1 MQNCSKTSWLKIFQK
16 TMIMI
21 FILLYLRYH
30 LLYKI
35 EIGLDTIASAF
46 RKKVTKNARIITKF
60 TTRRVV
66 SCRGV
71 NSQLF
76 FYHSQLT
83 SCRVVIKVVNFVVV
97 LTLFK
102 SNKSGI
108 NFSNKLEVKVRLLTM
123 IDLFQIMQK

>member
-123 IDLFQIMQK
+123 IDISQILQK

>member
-35 EIGLDTIASAF
+35 EIGLGTIASAF
-46 RKKVTKNARIITKF
+46 CKKVTKNARIITKF
-60 TTRRVV
+60 ITRRVV
-66 SCRGV
+66 SCGGV

-123 IDLFQIMQK
+123 IDLSQIMQK

>member
-1 MQNCSKTSWLKIFQK
+1 MQNCSKSSWLKIFQK

>member
-1 MQNCSKTSWLKIFQK
+1 
-16 TMIMI
+16 MIMI

-30 LLYKI
+30 FLYKI
-35 EIGLDTIASAF
+35 EIGLGTIASAF

-66 SCRGV
+66 SCGGV

-76 FYHSQLT
+76 FCHSQLT
-83 SCRVVIKVVNFVVV
+83 TCRVVIKVVNFVVV

-102 SNKSGI
+102 NNKSGI
-108 NFSNKLEVKVRLLTM
+108 NFFNKLEVKVRLLTM
-123 IDLFQIMQK
+123 IDLS